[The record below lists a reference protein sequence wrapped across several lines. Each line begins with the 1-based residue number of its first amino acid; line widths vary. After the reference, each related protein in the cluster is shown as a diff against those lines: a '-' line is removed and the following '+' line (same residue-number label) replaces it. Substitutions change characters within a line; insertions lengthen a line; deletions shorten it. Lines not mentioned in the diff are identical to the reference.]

1 MSRTFVPLWLL
12 LVSAVA
18 GQEAPPAAPS
28 DPATPPAARL
38 MNRPATVNH
47 VAITDAD
54 VLLQLRLL
62 GSRLPAGDAA
72 QAEHAARRA
81 AAEEVL
87 LAGEALRL
95 GVELTDREVDAW
107 WEDRADE
114 PPDYA
119 AMAAATGSTIERQKE
134 LTRRAAL
141 AELYLLHRCGLR
153 GEQGQRVA
161 PDPVLVRTTTIT
173 PGQLREAYGRNRA
186 LFDRPETVTCE
197 VWLLPDALA
206 RAAAEA
212 ELATG
217 NRPGPEP
224 VAREVPLPET
234 RRVFPEDV
242 ALWLDTAQAGQWR
255 ALDERSLLR
264 VAGREAARP
273 ASFAQ
278 VQEPLRGL
286 LLQDR
291 LTKARQ
297 HLVDQLRGRAMFW
310 PEDLFDAQPRPPAP
324 APAPPPAPVANPAGA
339 P

>member
-1 MSRTFVPLWLL
+1 MTGALVPLLL
-12 LVSAVA
+12 LASAA
-18 GQEAPPAAPS
+18 ASQEAPPAVSA
-28 DPATPPAARL
+28 DPAAPNAARL

-54 VLLQLRLL
+54 VLLQLRLQ

-95 GVELTDREVDAW
+95 GVELTEREVDAW

-173 PGQLREAYGRNRA
+173 PGQLREAFSRNRA
-186 LFDRPETVTCE
+186 LFDHSATVTCE

-212 ELATG
+212 ELAAG
-217 NRPGPEP
+217 GRPGPEP
-224 VAREVPLPET
+224 VARKVPLPEAA
-234 RRVFPEDV
+234 RVFPEDV
-242 ALWLDTAQAGQWR
+242 AQWLGTAEAGQWR
-255 ALDERSLLR
+255 ALDERTLLR
-264 VAGREAARP
+264 VAERDAARP
-273 ASFAQ
+273 ATFSD

-286 LLQDR
+286 LMQDR

-324 APAPPPAPVANPAGA
+324 APAMPPAPVANPAGA